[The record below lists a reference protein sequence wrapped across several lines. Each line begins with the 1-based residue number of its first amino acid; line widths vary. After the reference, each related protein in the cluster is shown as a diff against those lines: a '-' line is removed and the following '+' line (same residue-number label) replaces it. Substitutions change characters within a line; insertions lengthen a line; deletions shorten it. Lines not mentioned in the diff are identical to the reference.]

1 MVNLRRILAN
11 HQSQEDILDR
21 HGNSI
26 LSSSRQHPLLA
37 VRYPEQPARWPWL
50 HVKLQVAGEKKQSTT
65 LVIRGDNLC
74 VYGFKNRKGVWY
86 ELLLETKGKTVLS
99 KEAYNNPVPQCWGH
113 SYTTI
118 LEADDDND
126 AVGQLMQSVKLGKN
140 FATNAILA
148 LSCYP
153 DTMSK
158 HYMRPRLAL
167 VSLMIMVCDSARM
180 NPVHDAIVV
189 ESTMGQELTDREKV
203 MMSAAGQAIP
213 QLQISPDNVEQKTT
227 PGPSHQQQAEVKMV
241 PSVVY
246 SIDGDELSFISF
258 MMELRRILANHSDHE
273 DIFDHHPDSNLSSS
287 REHPLLAK
295 QSATQPSRWLEV
307 ELKVVEGKE
316 TLSTTLLMR
325 DDNLYVLGFMNQKGE
340 VYGLHDKSCARMLPS
355 KYKPKQLGCDV
366 SYRSLLGA
374 ESRREVVETLTDA
387 RLGRCFA
394 VDAVRVLSCF
404 PEWVDG
410 TDMDP
415 VIALL
420 RGLDG
425 RDMNPM
431 MALAGLIFMV
441 CESARMNVLHN
452 LFADGWGLGK
462 FGDTRLTPEM
472 LISKRKKTK
481 EMLECYVW
489 NYGKM
494 SSDLRTWMSNG
505 YAKSRD
511 FSSHKE
517 VSRTDVEMH
526 PISQLQDVYLVLNC
540 YRPDPP
546 RGGYAKSRG
555 GHRDGA
561 NSGQGGAGDGGAY
574 GATSRHRGGA
584 SRGGHGSTNR
594 HGASSSGG
602 HGATSSHG
610 AGGGAHGASSR
621 QNDAGGPSLG
631 RRRVELLAMRADL
644 KVVGTTIMVFDGKRG
659 QIIYEKEE
667 QGDREQGMIDLV
679 LTGPNKGISA
689 NGCFAIK
696 IDIPATTTAGSSSGD
711 AGGSIYWKWDCYDP
725 EFAEDVDKPQP
736 VRRTIS
742 SSSSPGRNVEV
753 TYAVLSSALE
763 ATAQV
768 KLHLKDGHSPRVH
781 GNITARI
788 GGFEAPSILFRR
800 EKETGQRFYPTDSR
814 FLELAR
820 SVVAVPCGRM
830 IHIEVDLQIET
841 SINQGASNN
850 SKPLKFY
857 LNFDSGIPDTQCYE
871 GYDGD
876 NVEVMVTWYPEI
888 QMTTRPQP
896 DIREISYTVGDEG
909 EGFRRFIT
917 ELRSLVA
924 DHPRRKDILEDH
936 PDEELSS
943 TRNHPVLAMK
953 GRLLRIKLQAETS
966 STTLLIGDHCLSI
979 YGFMN
984 QSGDWYGL
992 RYDLT
997 MFAPGY
1003 DSIRLDWDLDRGDII
1018 RFCPDKNS
1026 MAYAVHVLSC
1036 YPHLVADGGRAQ
1048 QGSLGTLARIIF
1060 GSTLSNQ
1067 IMLPGT
1073 FGSTTADEHPVW
1085 HYHVWA

>member
-1 MVNLRRILAN
+1 MA
-11 HQSQEDILDR
+11 
-21 HGNSI
+21 
-26 LSSSRQHPLLA
+26 
-37 VRYPEQPARWPWL
+37 
-50 HVKLQVAGEKKQSTT
+50 
-65 LVIRGDNLC
+65 
-74 VYGFKNRKGVWY
+74 
-86 ELLLETKGKTVLS
+86 
-99 KEAYNNPVPQCWGH
+99 
-113 SYTTI
+113 
-118 LEADDDND
+118 
-126 AVGQLMQSVKLGKN
+126 
-140 FATNAILA
+140 
-148 LSCYP
+148 
-153 DTMSK
+153 
-158 HYMRPRLAL
+158 
-167 VSLMIMVCDSARM
+167 
-180 NPVHDAIVV
+180 
-189 ESTMGQELTDREKV
+189 
-203 MMSAAGQAIP
+203 
-213 QLQISPDNVEQKTT
+213 
-227 PGPSHQQQAEVKMV
+227 

-246 SIDGDELSFISF
+246 SIDDKDELSFISF

-540 YRPDPP
+540 YR
-546 RGGYAKSRG
+546 
-555 GHRDGA
+555 
-561 NSGQGGAGDGGAY
+561 
-574 GATSRHRGGA
+574 
-584 SRGGHGSTNR
+584 
-594 HGASSSGG
+594 
-602 HGATSSHG
+602 
-610 AGGGAHGASSR
+610 AHGASSR

-876 NVEVMVTWYPEI
+876 NVEVMVTWYPEVSTATTPEPSRQVNI

-992 RYDLT
+992 GYDLT

-1026 MAYAVHVLSC
+1026 MASILNDVNDNEEVMNRLHSARLGKTFAEDAVRVLSHFAPGEAEGDDDASARLALADLIFMVC
-1036 YPHLVADGGRAQ
+1036 ESAKMNPIRDAFAHGWSTGTGFTKQWLYHSELISVALLNWKDDKYCSWTMNPRHAKIIGIQSPIDALQVIHLVRNFTVEERQLLHYAIY
-1048 QGSLGTLARIIF
+1048 GSP
-1060 GSTLSNQ
+1060 S
-1067 IMLPGT
+1067 
-1073 FGSTTADEHPVW
+1073 DEE
-1085 HYHVWA
+1085 